1 MELNA
6 LSKKPELVKIV
17 IDDEETINDYKEA
30 VEFYMYD
37 RSPIE
42 VYLKLSQA
50 QVGGDTDTAVAII
63 KTLVLT
69 KEGKPVMTRDT
80 VLPAR
85 VLAKAIA
92 KVMEQ
97 LGN

>member
-17 IDDEETINDYKEA
+17 VDDEETITEYNEP

-42 VYLKLSQA
+42 IYLKLSLA
-50 QVGGDTDTAVAII
+50 QVQGDTDTAVSII
-63 KTLVLT
+63 KTLVLN
-69 KEGKPVMTRDT
+69 KDGKPVMTRET

-85 VLAKAIA
+85 ILAKCIA